1 MRRSE
6 NDFITR
12 NNFKEF
18 NPLIFCTFANAIK
31 ITMHFLRNCLLV
43 MAGGA
48 VGSVLRYVCSIL
60 SLLWGVQ
67 AHWGTMIVNAI
78 GSFLIGIL
86 AATLSEET
94 WTLLLVVGLCGG
106 FTTYSTFS
114 MQTISLLQSGNIS
127 TALLYITVTICVCLL
142 FTYLGWKCKY

>member
-1 MRRSE
+1 
-6 NDFITR
+6 
-12 NNFKEF
+12 
-18 NPLIFCTFANAIK
+18 
-31 ITMHFLRNCLLV
+31 